1 MSAEFGEATPRLE
14 WPMDLDI
21 NALLESGWRPTP
33 FQQFVLKIHSRCN
46 LACTYCYMYEMADQ
60 GWRRQPRRMSQ
71 STIDSVAAR
80 IAEHARLNRLSEV
93 DVILHGGE
101 PLLAG
106 AGHIRYA
113 VNAVRSAV
121 DPGVTVN
128 VQVQTNG
135 VLLDSVF
142 LDLFDELGV
151 LVAVSLDGDRE
162 ANDRHRRGPA
172 GQGSYD
178 RVHAGLTNLASPAFR
193 HLFNGLLCTIDL
205 RNDPVGTYEAL
216 LAYGPPTMDF
226 LLPHGTWETPPPGLR
241 PDGADAPYG
250 DWLIAVFDR
259 WYHAPERETRL
270 RLFDEIIRLV
280 LGRPSR
286 SEAVGLS
293 AVAVVVVETDGGI
306 EQVDSLKSAYDG
318 ATRTP
323 LHVGAH
329 AFDAA
334 LMLPSIAA
342 RQIGERALS
351 PECQA
356 CEIRRVCGAGL
367 YPHRYR
373 PGTGFANPSVY
384 CRDLFRLIKHVQH
397 AVNDDIAAVR
407 DRSRRRRASAQITDP
422 QRGNF
427 TPMPLTPHSL
437 PKEVFL
443 ELAAGG
449 GGRDAV
455 ERLWTAQ
462 DSKRLLLLRGVRD
475 LAEDDAPRVR
485 HAYELLADIQ
495 EAAPEVARAVLRYP
509 TVGSWGLRTL
519 HALSGRTPPAPWEI
533 PSAMASLA
541 AVAAIRSGR
550 SETIE
555 VPVID
560 GAVVLPSLGRAIVPG
575 GGRFAVVRT
584 GDGEAEIS
592 TGGVTVRVGADSS
605 WEGLRRI
612 RASHRGVAVELVVDD
627 LDPGRMPGA
636 RRTEGRLSEAEL
648 HRWESTLQPAWEILI
663 DRHRQVAEETSAVV
677 TVLTPL
683 IGPENGTS
691 SATSK
696 LAFGNIGLST
706 PPDPHSFAV
715 TLAHESQHAKLSGLL
730 DLIPLTQPDDGS
742 RYYAPWRDDP
752 RPLGGLLQGAYAH
765 MGIAAFWQVER
776 QEPHPADLLLRA
788 HTEFAQWRDGTEA
801 AIRALR
807 TSGRLTAEG
816 DLFTAEMAGTMAE
829 MCAEDVPAE
838 ATRRARVS
846 IGRHLAGWRQR
857 NGEPPA
863 GQLPS
868 LA

>member
-1 MSAEFGEATPRLE
+1 
-14 WPMDLDI
+14 MDLNI

-71 STIDSVAAR
+71 ATIDAAAAR
-80 IAEHARLNRLSEV
+80 IAEHAQANNLSKI

-106 AGHIRYA
+106 AEHIRHA
-113 VNAVRSAV
+113 VETIRRAAGA
-121 DPGVTVN
+121 GVTVN

-135 VLLDSVF
+135 VLLDPVF
-142 LDLFDELGV
+142 LETFADLGV

-162 ANDRHRRGPA
+162 ANDRHRLGPA

-178 RVHAGLTNLASPAFR
+178 RVHDGLAQLTSPAHR

-216 LAYGPPTMDF
+216 LAHAPPTIDF
-226 LLPHGTWETPPPGLR
+226 LLPHGTWETPPPGR
-241 PDGADAPYG
+241 HPDREDAPYG

-259 WYHAPERETRL
+259 WYHAPRRETRV

-323 LHVGAH
+323 LHVSTPG
-329 AFDAA
+329 AFDTA

-351 PECQA
+351 PECRA
-356 CEIRRVCGAGL
+356 CDIRRVCGAGL

-384 CRDLFRLIKHVQH
+384 CRDLFRLITHIQQT
-397 AVNDDIAAVR
+397 VNVDLAAVR
-407 DRSRRRRASAQITDP
+407 DRSRRRRLTDSAERHPDTM
-422 QRGNF
+422 
-427 TPMPLTPHSL
+427 TLAPHSL
-437 PKEVFL
+437 PKEVFF
-443 ELAAGG
+443 ELAAGR

-455 ERLWTAQ
+455 ERLWAAQ

-475 LAEDDAPRVR
+475 LARDDARVR
-485 HAYELLADIQ
+485 QAYELLADIQ
-495 EAAPEVARAVLRYP
+495 EASPEVARQVLRYP
-509 TVGSWGLRTL
+509 TAGSWGLRTL
-519 HALSGRTPPAPWEI
+519 QALGGHTSPAPWAT
-533 PSAMASLA
+533 PSGLASLA

-550 SETIE
+550 GATIE
-555 VPVID
+555 VPVLD
-560 GAVVLPSLGRAIVPG
+560 GAAVLPSLGRALFDG
-575 GGRFAVVRT
+575 DDRFAVVRT
-584 GDGEAEIS
+584 GDGEAEI
-592 TGGVTVRVGADSS
+592 TAGGVTVRVGEGPS

-612 RASHRGVAVELVVDD
+612 RAAHGGLTAEFVVDD

-636 RRTEGRLSEAEL
+636 QHAEGRLSAADL
-648 HRWESTLQPAWEILI
+648 HRWESTLQPAWEILA
-663 DRHRQVAEETSAVV
+663 DRHPQVAEEIAAVV

-683 IGPENGTS
+683 AEPAHGTA

-696 LAFGNIGLST
+696 LAFGNIGIST
-706 PPDPHSFAV
+706 QPDPHAFAV

-752 RPLGGLLQGAYAH
+752 RPLGGLLHGAYAH
-765 MGIAAFWQVER
+765 LAIAAFWGVER
-776 QEPHPADLLLRA
+776 QQPHEDELRLRA
-788 HTEFAQWRDGTEA
+788 HTEFARWRDGTDLT
-801 AIRALR
+801 IRTLR
-807 TSGRLTAEG
+807 ASGRLTPEG
-816 DLFTAEMAGTMAE
+816 DLFTAEMAGTMAA
-829 MCAEDVPAE
+829 MCAQPVPPE
-838 ATRRARVS
+838 AAHRAGAS
-846 IGRHLAGWRQR
+846 ADRHLAGWRRR

-863 GQLPS
+863 GRLPS
-868 LA
+868 PA